1 MSYCQNGTVGLGL
14 TKLFHANFPQYVGK
28 GSPDSVPYGK
38 TTQWAQ
44 ERGAYETAPAR
55 AAYFA
60 PNGVRLEKP
69 RDNSIQTNVDLKKY
83 DPGYYPTLSP
93 AWGQDGGQPGWQ
105 RDSGN
110 QIKADTNGNYVAAFL
125 RLDNFSPET
134 GHKIPEPSEGDVAEL
149 VYGEHKLKKQAQL
162 EQQFKAMVRYG
173 YDEQTIVNAMA
184 KRSQKDAVALLGN
197 FHGQHLNDYLQPGT
211 QMLKQKA

>member
-1 MSYCQNGTVGLGL
+1 MSYSQNGTVGLSL

-38 TTQWAQ
+38 TTQWAE

-60 PNGVRLEKP
+60 PNGVRLDKP
-69 RDNSIQTNVDLKKY
+69 RDNSIQTDCDLKKY
-83 DPGYYPTLSP
+83 QGGFYPTLSP
-93 AWGQDGGQPGWQ
+93 AFGRDGGQPGWQ

-125 RLDNFSPET
+125 RLDNFSPEV
-134 GHKIPEPSEGDVAEL
+134 GHKIPEPSAGQVDEMMRNE
-149 VYGEHKLKKQAQL
+149 YKIMKQAQI
-162 EQQFKAMVRYG
+162 EQQVKAMVRNG

-184 KRSQKDAVALLGN
+184 KKAEQDALTMIGR
-197 FHGQHLNDYLQPGT
+197 FQGQHLNDYLQAGT
-211 QMLKQKA
+211 QIFKQKA